1 MLIKTNKKPTIKPIQ
16 KLSAEAKKLLSQRNN
31 NGGGGHCQGGGGW

>member
-16 KLSAEAKKLLSQRNN
+16 KLSAEAKKIVESTQ
-31 NGGGGHCQGGGGW
+31 